1 MAHQYLNDGEEEEA
15 RARPANE
22 PERHDAPHDA
32 PHEDVPVE
40 ETSSAVDE
48 IKTTPVTPRRSRRAK
63 SGDTAEAAG
72 SSADTERDQV
82 ILPSREDDLRDLE
95 AQGFTLDEANRL
107 IDLSARINEGIS
119 NEPTLKRLQFTRW
132 LVQRGLLDEFS
143 VRSE

>member
-1 MAHQYLNDGEEEEA
+1 MKGGSAAYHAPTRQRDQCADRESARRYHMAHQYLNDGEEEEA

-22 PERHDAPHDA
+22 PERHDA

-82 ILPSREDDLRDLE
+82 ILPS
-95 AQGFTLDEANRL
+95 
-107 IDLSARINEGIS
+107 
-119 NEPTLKRLQFTRW
+119 
-132 LVQRGLLDEFS
+132 
-143 VRSE
+143 